1 MQTEVLRKIG
11 LTNGEIRV
19 YESVIKLEKS
29 STGPIMKN
37 CGISSSKVYLILNK
51 LIEKGLVTF
60 SIENNV
66 KIFLAANPINIIEYI
81 NEQQNEL
88 EKTKVEA
95 KDLVKDLNKLIGTN
109 EEETAK
115 VYKGQKSLRTAFQN
129 ILDNLDQ
136 DFLFIG
142 APSSELDSL
151 ELFFQNLQ
159 SIREEGK
166 VKTLGIADIST
177 QKKYNQIFKQ
187 KKNIKLKFID
197 FPFPHAIAIGKDRII
212 ISMWEPYVIGFEI
225 ESKRIAK
232 RYKDFFYNLWDKASA
247 VSSQ

>member
-1 MQTEVLRKIG
+1 MQMEILRKIG
-11 LTNGEIRV
+11 LTEGEIRV
-19 YESVIKLEKS
+19 YEAVVKLGKS
-29 STGPIMKN
+29 STGPIMEK

-81 NEQQNEL
+81 DQQQDEL
-88 EKTKVEA
+88 EKTKIDAKNLVE
-95 KDLVKDLNKLIGTN
+95 DLNNLIGSN
-109 EEETAK
+109 EEEIAK
-115 VYKGQKSLRTAFQN
+115 VYKGKKSLRTAFQN

-142 APSSELDSL
+142 APSFELDSL

-159 SIREEGK
+159 SLRQEKKI
-166 VKTLGIADIST
+166 KTLGIADIST
-177 QKKYNQIFKQ
+177 KKKYTQIFQKK
-187 KKNIKLKFID
+187 KNVNLKFID
-197 FPFPHAIAIGKDRII
+197 FPFPHAIAIGEDRII
-212 ISMWEPYVIGFEI
+212 ISMWEPVVIGFEI

-232 RYKDFFYNLWDKASA
+232 RYKDFFYKLWNKK
-247 VSSQ
+247 